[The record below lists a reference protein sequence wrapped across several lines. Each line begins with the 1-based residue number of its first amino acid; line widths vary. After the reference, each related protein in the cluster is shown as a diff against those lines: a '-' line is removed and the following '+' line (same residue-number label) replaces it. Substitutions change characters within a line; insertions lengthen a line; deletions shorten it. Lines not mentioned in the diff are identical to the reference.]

1 MLRTLALV
9 VAGLA
14 AGFAIA
20 TLWPNGA
27 PLPAARFDDAPD
39 ARRLADLELALLEER
54 DRRAALERR
63 IDDLG
68 AALAALTGSP
78 SGPPATADD
87 EPAPRR
93 AERAAAAA
101 AEAVADEPPAAQRF
115 ARGRFPATPEQRV
128 EQLVSGGFTPQRA
141 QWLMDRAEQ
150 LRMDAL
156 QTLYDARREGR
167 PIDQSSVADE
177 QSLLRTE
184 IGDSEYEQYLNALG
198 RPTAVG
204 VSDVFAS
211 SPAEAAGLRSGDQ
224 IVSYAGTRVFDMRD
238 LNRLTYEGQPGQP
251 VVVEVLR
258 DGQQM
263 QLVLPRGPVGITA
276 GRFGGR
282 R

>member
-39 ARRLADLELALLEER
+39 VRRLADLELALLEER

-78 SGPPATADD
+78 SEPPATADD
-87 EPAPRR
+87 ESAPQR
-93 AERAAAAA
+93 AERATAAA

-141 QWLMDRAEQ
+141 QWLLDRAEQ

-184 IGDSEYEQYLNALG
+184 IGDSEFEQYLNALG

>member
-20 TLWPNGA
+20 TLWPNRE

-87 EPAPRR
+87 EPAPQR

>member
-87 EPAPRR
+87 EPAPQR